1 MVYNFC
7 DKKTSGTGVNNEIK
21 QNQQLAQELHK
32 PIFKKFQK
40 GRVYSSIK
48 DNIWGADLAD
58 MQLISIRFNKRI
70 RFLLCVIDIYSKC
83 AWVVPSKDKKGFT
96 IVHAFQNISDDS
108 IKLNSMKK
116 PNKIWEDKGSELY
129 NSSFKK
135 WLKDNDIEMHSTHN
149 EGKSVVA
156 QRFVRTL

>member
-1 MVYNFC
+1 MKLN
-7 DKKTSGTGVNNEIK
+7 KINNWLK
-21 QNQQLAQELHK
+21 NYTNQFL
-32 PIFKKFQK
+32 KKFQK
-40 GRVYSSIK
+40 GRVYSSFK
-48 DNIWGADLAD
+48 DNICGADLAD

-156 QRFVRTL
+156 QRFVRTLWSKIYKHMTSIPTRI